1 MVDQTI
7 PTYRV
12 LMESHDKPQS
22 LQKTR
27 QETTLERLE
36 VAQPKK

>member
-22 LQKTR
+22 VQKTGR
-27 QETTLERLE
+27 ETTLERLE
-36 VAQPKK
+36 VAQAKE